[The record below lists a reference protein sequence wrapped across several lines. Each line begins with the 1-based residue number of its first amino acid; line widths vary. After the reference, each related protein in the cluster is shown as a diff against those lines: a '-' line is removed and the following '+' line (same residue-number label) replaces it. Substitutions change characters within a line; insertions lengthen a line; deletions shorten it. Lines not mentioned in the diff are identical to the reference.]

1 MSSLPPAP
9 GQWSA
14 DGKWWWDG
22 AKWIPA
28 PTANPSQPVAM
39 LAPAQ
44 VPAVYQQPGTPV
56 PAIYVQGPRSNG
68 SAVASLVIGI
78 LSWFLCPIVGG
89 IVAVVLGHVARGQI
103 RRTGEGGSGLA
114 MAGLILGYAHIAVYG
129 VFLLFWLLLLG
140 GTAGILGVIGTLP
153 AVSPSP

>member
-1 MSSLPPAP
+1 MSSGPTSQ

-22 AKWIPA
+22 AKWAPA
-28 PTANPSQPVAM
+28 APNPSPQVAM
-39 LAPAQ
+39 LAPVQ
-44 VPAVYQQPGTPV
+44 VPMAYQQPGTPV
-56 PAIYVQGPRSNG
+56 APIYVQGPRTNG

-89 IVAVVLGHVARGQI
+89 IAAVIFGHVARGQI

-114 MAGLILGYAHIAVYG
+114 IAGLILGYAHIAVYG
-129 VFLLFWLLLLG
+129 AFAVFWLLLLG
-140 GTAGILGVIGTLP
+140 GMAGMIGVIGTMP
-153 AVSPSP
+153 VVSPSS

>member
-1 MSSLPPAP
+1 M
-9 GQWSA
+9 
-14 DGKWWWDG
+14 
-22 AKWIPA
+22 
-28 PTANPSQPVAM
+28 
-39 LAPAQ
+39 
-44 VPAVYQQPGTPV
+44 
-56 PAIYVQGPRSNG
+56 
-68 SAVASLVIGI
+68 
-78 LSWFLCPIVGG
+78 
-89 IVAVVLGHVARGQI
+89 VLGHVARGQI